1 MPAAQSKS
9 DLLDTTHVEFNKLRA
24 TIARIEDNQAT
35 VKDEDDTSIKDV
47 VAHRAHW
54 VELYLGWYRDGQANR
69 DVYFPA
75 RGYKWNQ
82 LKAYNRELRNAQSD
96 LSWPDAIALLD
107 STHQKLLDLIT
118 SMSDAELYGAPM
130 KGAHNDWTAGRWA
143 EASGS
148 SHYRSAAKYIRKRL
162 KAL

>member
-9 DLLDTTHVEFNKLRA
+9 DLLDTTNVEFNKLRA
-24 TIARIEDNQAT
+24 IIAHVEDNQAT

-96 LSWPDAIALLD
+96 LSWPDVIALLD
-107 STHQKLLDLIT
+107 SAHQKLLDLIT
-118 SMSDAELYGAPM
+118 SMRDAELYGAPM
-130 KGAHNDWTAGRWA
+130 KGAQNDWTAGRWA